1 MYRDPKL
8 VGTVK
13 STRCSAKPGSAGWLI
28 EVEAQSR
35 RAEFPTGGYSE
46 IEVQLNRS
54 WRRVMGMRQDRH
66 LIEAAAG
73 KVIDYDKVRSTECWN
88 TSGVKASIVSLIKA
102 NFAATADLKSGSEGI

>member
-1 MYRDPKL
+1 MYRDPKM

-13 STRCSAKPGSAGWLI
+13 STRCSAKPCSAGLLI
-28 EVEAQSR
+28 EVKTQSR

-46 IEVQLNRS
+46 MEMGLNRS
-54 WRRVMGMRQDRH
+54 GRRVKGMRQDRH

-88 TSGVKASIVSLIKA
+88 TSGVKASIASQIKA
-102 NFAATADLKSGSEGI
+102 NLAATADLNIGSEGI